1 MTNYSISSLKKG
13 LIAHYPLNS
22 KSEKVGGENKAL
34 GINWSSNGDWQLD
47 SI

>member
-22 KSEKVGGENKAL
+22 KSEKKGTVI
-34 GINWSSNGDWQLD
+34 INDTF
-47 SI
+47 